1 MIDTIQSVQILRQIP
16 GTFNRPVEAI
26 CRAGNGLDVYYLKY
40 PRTSNETDGLVAEV
54 VCHFLARKLN
64 LPTPDI
70 AYVRVGS
77 HPVPEGIKHREK
89 LVEGKIVFGSRKVQD
104 LEDELTKLDFIL
116 SKHDFNRLEYPAH
129 LLRIGLFDLWVGNND
144 RKEENYNLFLTRGKK
159 QKLVVF
165 DHFEAFNK
173 ISEHALTKIH
183 AEIDV
188 YEKAF
193 LSSSYPYGMLSWVPK
208 TQMKHELESFMENI
222 QKINVEEQIEDIAK
236 TFPDNWN
243 VKEKTIQY
251 ILRFLRSED
260 RLVRIEEE
268 VINYIKFLPEK
279 G

>member
-26 CRAGNGLDVYYLKY
+26 CRTADGLAVFYLKY

-54 VCHFLARKLN
+54 VCHYLARKLN

-70 AYVRVGS
+70 AYVRIGN

-89 LVEGKIVFGSRKVQD
+89 LVEGKIVFGSRKVQN

-144 RKEENYNLFLTRGKK
+144 RTEENYNLFLTRGKK

-173 ISEHALTKIH
+173 ISERALTEIQT
-183 AEIDV
+183 EIDV

-193 LSSSYPYGMLSWVPK
+193 LSSSYPYEMLGWVSK
-208 TQMKHELESFMENI
+208 TQMKHELESFMDNI
-222 QKINVEEQIEDIAK
+222 REFDLEEQIRDIAD
-236 TFPDNWN
+236 TFPGKWN
-243 VKEKTIQY
+243 VKEETIQY
-251 ILRFLRSED
+251 ILRFLSSEE
-260 RLVRIEEE
+260 RLARMEEE
-268 VINYIKFLPEK
+268 VKNYIKYLPEK
-279 G
+279 